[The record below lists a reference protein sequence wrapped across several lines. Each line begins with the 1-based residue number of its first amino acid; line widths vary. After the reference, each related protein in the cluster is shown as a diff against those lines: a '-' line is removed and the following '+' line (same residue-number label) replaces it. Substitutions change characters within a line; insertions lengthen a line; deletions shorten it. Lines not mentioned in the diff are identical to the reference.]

1 MSTYTGEMDMLD
13 LQPYRLPTDILA
25 EIDDLSRERRVLLQ
39 KLSSTP
45 LDPELKTRMN
55 QIDERLEVLWLQRRM
70 ELRRTG

>member
-25 EIDDLSRERRVLLQ
+25 EIDELSRERRELLQ
-39 KLSSTP
+39 KLSSSP
-45 LDPELKTRMN
+45 LDPELKGRMN
-55 QIDERLEVLWLQRRM
+55 EIDVKLEQLWLRRRM

>member
-25 EIDDLSRERRVLLQ
+25 EIDELSRERRELLQ
-39 KLSSTP
+39 KLSGSP
-45 LDPELKTRMN
+45 LDPELKGRMN
-55 QIDERLEVLWLQRRM
+55 EIDVKLEQLWLRRRM